1 MCIQCH
7 NQSYKY
13 VHIFTQGVVYNTSR
27 HNQCKNTKNNCN
39 LLMDDVCQVCCVL
52 ALMAMLVTKFD
63 IYVFT
68 RAIVVITI
76 IRKLSFKN
84 K

>member
-1 MCIQCH
+1 
-7 NQSYKY
+7 
-13 VHIFTQGVVYNTSR
+13 
-27 HNQCKNTKNNCN
+27 
-39 LLMDDVCQVCCVL
+39 MDDVCQVCCVL

-68 RAIVVITI
+68 RSIVVITI

>member
-1 MCIQCH
+1 
-7 NQSYKY
+7 
-13 VHIFTQGVVYNTSR
+13 
-27 HNQCKNTKNNCN
+27 
-39 LLMDDVCQVCCVL
+39 
-52 ALMAMLVTKFD
+52 MLVTKFD

-76 IRKLSFKN
+76 IRKFSFKN

>member
-1 MCIQCH
+1 
-7 NQSYKY
+7 
-13 VHIFTQGVVYNTSR
+13 VYNTSR
-27 HNQCKNTKNNCN
+27 HNQCKNTENNCN
-39 LLMDDVCQVCCVL
+39 LLMDNVCQVCCVW

-63 IYVFT
+63 IYVLI

-76 IRKLSFKN
+76 IRKLSFKH

>member
-1 MCIQCH
+1 
-7 NQSYKY
+7 
-13 VHIFTQGVVYNTSR
+13 
-27 HNQCKNTKNNCN
+27 
-39 LLMDDVCQVCCVL
+39 MDDVCQVCYIL

-68 RAIVVITI
+68 RSIVVITI

>member
-1 MCIQCH
+1 
-7 NQSYKY
+7 
-13 VHIFTQGVVYNTSR
+13 
-27 HNQCKNTKNNCN
+27 
-39 LLMDDVCQVCCVL
+39 MDDVCEVCYVL

-63 IYVFT
+63 IYVFI
-68 RAIVVITI
+68 RDIVVFTI

>member
-1 MCIQCH
+1 
-7 NQSYKY
+7 
-13 VHIFTQGVVYNTSR
+13 
-27 HNQCKNTKNNCN
+27 
-39 LLMDDVCQVCCVL
+39 MDDVYQVCCVL
-52 ALMAMLVTKFD
+52 ALMTMLVTNFD

-68 RAIVVITI
+68 RSIVVITI